1 MIQRKH
7 NDSPLCYILGDSQ
20 QLLLN
25 PITYLEEDACGGAA
39 DTLVKISLTAP
50 KVRMVVGFNYV
61 VTPDLYWVRVYQYN
75 PSHGMCYA
83 SQIIVLV

>member
-39 DTLVKISLTAP
+39 DTLVKSFTHCP
-50 KVRMVVGFNYV
+50 KGVHGGGVQLCDHSRLVLGWG
-61 VTPDLYWVRVYQYN
+61 VTIKPIPWHV
-75 PSHGMCYA
+75 
-83 SQIIVLV
+83 